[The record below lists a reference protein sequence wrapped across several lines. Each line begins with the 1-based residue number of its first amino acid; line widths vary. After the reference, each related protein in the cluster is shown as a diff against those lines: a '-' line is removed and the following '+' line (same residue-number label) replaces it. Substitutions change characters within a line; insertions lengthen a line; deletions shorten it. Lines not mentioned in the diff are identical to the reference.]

1 MAAVDFDLQ
10 FTFVLDGWEGNTH
23 DALVLQDALER
34 ENGLHVT
41 QGKKICSSVLLIMAY
56 NSVRIVTCMCPS
68 HARQILP
75 C

>member
-1 MAAVDFDLQ
+1 METSFHGRKNHTTQNIMTAVDFDLQ

-41 QGKKICSSVLLIMAY
+41 QGKKNM
-56 NSVRIVTCMCPS
+56 
-68 HARQILP
+68 
-75 C
+75 